1 MNQWTS
7 ILIGLSLIALGV
19 LFSYLLSKRKNY
31 HTSRPDFL
39 EDKVEKAEP
48 IKHYEAVRDKI
59 VKKSYKTKEEPP
71 EEVEVSFDWLGLL
84 PRIIGF
90 VIVLIIGSNVL
101 GAVCGTIVADNVSYT
116 DVPGGTNV
124 IGMMCTETGRPG
136 ILLWFP
142 IILGAA
148 FILLQAFRWFGD
160 DVV

>member
-7 ILIGLSLIALGV
+7 ILIGLGLIALGV

-31 HTSRPDFL
+31 HTRRPDFL
-39 EDKVEKAEP
+39 EDQVEKAEP
-48 IKHYEAVRDKI
+48 VKHYETARDKI
-59 VKKSYKTKEEPP
+59 VKKNYKTKNEES
-71 EEVEVSFDWLGLL
+71 EEGYSFDWAGLL

-90 VIVLIIGSNVL
+90 VLVLIVGSNIL

-116 DVPGGTNV
+116 DVPGGSNV
-124 IGMMCTETGRPG
+124 IGMMCTEDGRPG

-142 IILGAA
+142 IILGAV